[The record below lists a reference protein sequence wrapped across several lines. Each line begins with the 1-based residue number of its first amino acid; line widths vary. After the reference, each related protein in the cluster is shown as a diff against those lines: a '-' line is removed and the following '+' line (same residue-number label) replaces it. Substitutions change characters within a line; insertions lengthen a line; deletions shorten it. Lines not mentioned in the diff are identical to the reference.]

1 MIKKS
6 FTTLALTAALL
17 LGGAGITLAQGI
29 KMPASSPSSKVEQ
42 AVGLSTVTVDYSR
55 PSMRGRQIFGDL
67 VPYDKLWRT
76 GANGSTDITFSD
88 EVSIA
93 GNKVPAGKYA
103 LYTIPGKD
111 QWTVVLHKNTE
122 LWGDGG
128 KDYKP
133 EQDQLR
139 FDVKPQQ
146 NSRKVETF
154 TIDFANLTNNSADV
168 ELLWDNVVVP
178 FTIQTDVDSKVMSQI
193 QQQVVKGTSVTP
205 DLYASAANYYFN
217 TDKDLPQALT
227 WIKKANEKDAKFYNL
242 HTQAKI
248 QAKMK
253 NYKEAIK
260 TAEQSMALAQKEGNQ
275 DYVALNQKAIADWKK
290 MK

>member
-1 MIKKS
+1 MKKTFIS
-6 FTTLALTAALL
+6 FAFAAALL
-17 LGGAGITLAQGI
+17 LGAGATQAQGI
-29 KMPASSPSSKVEQ
+29 QMPSPSPSSKVEQ

-55 PSMRGRQIFGDL
+55 PSAKGRTIFGDL
-67 VPYDKLWRT
+67 VPYDKVWRT

-88 EVSIA
+88 DVMLE

-103 LYTIPGKD
+103 LYTIPGKNE
-111 QWTVVLHKNTE
+111 WTIILHKNTE

-128 KDYKP
+128 ADYKP
-133 EQDQLR
+133 EQDQVR
-139 FDVKPQQ
+139 FKVKPQQ
-146 NSRKVETF
+146 NPRKTETF
-154 TIDFANLTNNSADV
+154 LIDFANVTNNSADV

-178 FTIQTDVDSKVMSQI
+178 FTIETDVDSQVMSQI
-193 QQQVVKGTSVTP
+193 QQQVVNGTNVEP
-205 DLYASAANYYFN
+205 GVYASAANYYYN
-217 TDKDLPQALT
+217 TDKDLQQALT

-253 NYKEAIK
+253 NYKDAIK
-260 TAEQSMALAQKEGNQ
+260 TAEKSMELAQKEGNQ

-290 MK
+290 VK

>member
-1 MIKKS
+1 MKKTIIGFVLS
-6 FTTLALTAALL
+6 AALL
-17 LGGAGITLAQGI
+17 LGAGATQAQGI
-29 KMPASSPSSKVEQ
+29 KMPAPSPSSKLEQ

-55 PSMRGRQIFGDL
+55 PSVNGRTIFGDL
-67 VPYDKLWRT
+67 VPYDKIWRT

-88 EVSIA
+88 DVTLE

-111 QWTVVLHKNTE
+111 EWTIILHKNTE

-128 KDYKP
+128 ADYKQ
-133 EQDQLR
+133 EQDLVR
-139 FDVKPQQ
+139 FKVKPQQ
-146 NSRKVETF
+146 NPRKAETF
-154 TIDFANLTNNSADV
+154 LIDFANVTASSADV

-178 FTIQTDVDSKVMSQI
+178 FTIKTDVDSKVMSQI
-193 QQQVVKGTSVTP
+193 QQQVVNGTNVEP
-205 DLYASAANYYFN
+205 GLYASAANYYYN
-217 TDKDLPQALT
+217 SDKDLQQALT

-253 NYKEAIK
+253 NYKDAIK
-260 TAEQSMALAQKEGNQ
+260 TAEKSMELAQKENNP
-275 DYVALNQKAIADWKK
+275 DYVALNQKAIADWNK

>member
-1 MIKKS
+1 MKKTIIGFVLS
-6 FTTLALTAALL
+6 AALL
-17 LGGAGITLAQGI
+17 LGAGATQAQGI
-29 KMPASSPSSKVEQ
+29 KMPAPSPSSKLEQ

-55 PSMRGRQIFGDL
+55 PSVNGRTIFGDL
-67 VPYDKLWRT
+67 VPYDKIWRT

-88 EVSIA
+88 DVTLE

-111 QWTVVLHKNTE
+111 EWTIILHKNTE

-128 KDYKP
+128 ADYKP
-133 EQDQLR
+133 EQDLVR
-139 FDVKPQQ
+139 FKVKPQQ
-146 NSRKVETF
+146 NPRKAETF
-154 TIDFANLTNNSADV
+154 LIDFANVTASSADV

-178 FTIQTDVDSKVMSQI
+178 FTIKTDVDSKVMSQI
-193 QQQVVKGTSVTP
+193 QQQVVNGTNVEP
-205 DLYASAANYYFN
+205 GLYASAANYYYN
-217 TDKDLPQALT
+217 SDKDLQQALT

-253 NYKEAIK
+253 NYKDAIK
-260 TAEQSMALAQKEGNQ
+260 TAEKSMELAQKENNP
-275 DYVALNQKAIADWKK
+275 DYVALNQKAIADWNK